1 MFSYFHYIPSNS
13 PVRIILGLLLVLISF
28 AFTTGAKAQSVTYD
42 YNANTDFKKFKTYAW
57 LAPGD
62 SVLNRPDPQKLFGGY
77 VEKAANEELKS
88 RGLNLVKE
96 NPDAVLLFFT
106 SSEEFIQYSESA
118 TLSVGVG
125 VGVGY
130 PGYYGGGYYVGGS
143 VPVAGGKV
151 TATVKADGSLGY
163 SMYDNSTGKLV
174 WTGKVEK
181 KFKLSDDIAKMIE
194 DYTIKI
200 FKKYPVKKS
209 R

>member
-1 MFSYFHYIPSNS
+1 MSTYLRAF
-13 PVRIILGLLLVLISF
+13 GCLVFLFFFLS
-28 AFTTGAKAQSVTYD
+28 GNAQSVTAD
-42 YNANTDFKKFKTYAW
+42 YNTNNDFTKYKTYAW

-62 SVLNRPDPQKLFGGY
+62 SVLNRPAKQKLFGGY
-77 VEKAANEELKS
+77 IEKAANEELKG
-88 RGLNLVKE
+88 RGLKLVKE
-96 NPDAVLLFFT
+96 KPDLVMMFFT
-106 SSEEFIQYSESA
+106 SVDEIITYSQSA

-143 VPVAGGKV
+143 VPVAGGKI
-151 TATVKADGSLGY
+151 TSTTTEDGSLAY
-163 SMYDNSTGKLV
+163 SMYDTSTGKLV
-174 WTGKVEK
+174 WTGNAEK
-181 KFKLSDDIAKMIE
+181 KFKPSDDIAKIIE

>member
-1 MFSYFHYIPSNS
+1 MVGKLLCIPSIDNAKIT
-13 PVRIILGLLLVLISF
+13 VMLLLIV
-28 AFTTGAKAQSVTYD
+28 TGIMSLKSAQCQSVKTD
-42 YNANTDFKKFKTYAW
+42 YNNATDFKKFKTYAW

-62 SVLNRPDPQKLFGGY
+62 SVLNRPAPEKLFGGY
-77 VEKAANEELKS
+77 IEKAANEELKS
-88 RGLNLVKE
+88 RGLMLVKE
-96 NPDAVLLFFT
+96 NPDAVLMFFT
-106 SSEEFIQYSESA
+106 SVEEFIQYSESA

-151 TATVKADGSLGY
+151 TATTKEDGSLGY
-163 SMYDNSTGKLV
+163 SMYDTSTGKLV
-174 WTGKVEK
+174 WTGKAEK
-181 KFKLSDDIAKMIE
+181 QFKMSDDIAKIIE

-209 R
+209 K

>member
-1 MFSYFHYIPSNS
+1 MFGYFHCIPSNS
-13 PVRIILGLLLVLISF
+13 TVRIIFIFLLVLISF
-28 AFTTGAKAQSVTYD
+28 AFTTVIMAQSVTYD

-151 TATVKADGSLGY
+151 TATVKEDGSLGY
-163 SMYDNSTGKLV
+163 SMYDTSTGKLV

-209 R
+209 T